1 MSNKKPGSA
10 IIQSGAEKFSYLC
23 IEYSASNYDGI
34 KFLCFESLLGRIRV
48 ATYGRNLLDIYDSA
62 DAYVSFTTPN
72 NNTTRE
78 FIAE

>member
-10 IIQSGAEKFSYLC
+10 IIQSGEKFNYLC

-34 KFLCFESLLGRIRV
+34 KFLCFESFSERIRV
-48 ATYGRNLLDIYDSA
+48 ATYGKDLLDIYDSA